1 MKRMFDFLAS
11 FLGLIIFSPL
21 LLFVIFLVW
30 INDFGNP
37 FYTAIRVGKDE
48 KTFKMFKL
56 RSMIVNADK
65 TGVDSTSN
73 NDMRITRIGKFI
85 RKFKMDELSQLI
97 NVLLG
102 DMSLVGPRPNVQR
115 ETDLYTK
122 SEKKLLLVRPGI
134 TDISSIV
141 FSDEGE
147 ILSNSKDPDIDYNQ
161 LIRPGKGYLGIFY
174 IENQSFLLDI
184 KLIFITLITVFNRN
198 FALNHISKVLKKYNA
213 SESLIKIAERK
224 EKLVPSPPP
233 GSINIV
239 KDRSGKVDG

>member
-1 MKRMFDFLAS
+1 M
-11 FLGLIIFSPL
+11 
-21 LLFVIFLVW
+21 FLVW

-37 FYTAIRVGKDE
+37 FYTAMRVGKDE
-48 KTFKMFKL
+48 KIFKMFKL

-102 DMSLVGPRPNVQR
+102 DMSLVGPRPNVHR

-174 IENQSFLLDI
+174 IENQSFILDI
-184 KLIFITLITVFNRN
+184 KLIFITLITIFNRN
-198 FALNHISKVLKKYNA
+198 LALKNVSKVLKKYNA

-239 KDRSGKVDG
+239 KNRSGKIDD

>member
-1 MKRMFDFLAS
+1 MKRIFDFLS
-11 FLGLIIFSPL
+11 SLIGLIIFSPL
-21 LLFVIFLVW
+21 ILFVMFLVW

-37 FYTAIRVGKDE
+37 FYTAMRVGKNE

-65 TGVDSTSN
+65 SGVDSTSN

-102 DMSLVGPRPNVQR
+102 DMSIVGPRPNVQR

-122 SEKKLLLVRPGI
+122 DEKKLLRVRPGI

-147 ILSNSKDPDIDYNQ
+147 ILASSEDPDIDYNQ
-161 LIRPGKGYLGIFY
+161 LIRPGKGYLGLFY

-184 KLIFITLITVFNRN
+184 KLIFITIITIVNRN
-198 FALNHISKVLKKYNA
+198 SALNLVLSILNKYNA
-213 SESLIKIAERK
+213 SEFLIKIAQRK

-233 GSINIV
+233 GSKNIV
-239 KDRSGKVDG
+239 KDRSGKVEN

>member
-1 MKRMFDFLAS
+1 MKRLVDFIVS
-11 FLGLIIFSPL
+11 FFALIVFSPL
-21 LLFVIFLVW
+21 LLVVMFFVW
-30 INDFGNP
+30 INDFGSP
-37 FYTAIRVGKDE
+37 FYIASRVGKDE
-48 KTFKMFKL
+48 KIFKMYKL